1 MTKQWPASAPR
12 HSNPSGSGPC
22 PTPRTSSEQR
32 FHARIPLSTAQAA
45 RAALASRLDGIRRD
59 AGLTGQDLATRCG
72 WHKAKASRIAGART
86 APSDSD
92 TRAWCEA
99 CGAGD
104 PATDQIGLR

>member
-1 MTKQWPASAPR
+1 MPES
-12 HSNPSGSGPC
+12 
-22 PTPRTSSEQR
+22 
-32 FHARIPLSTAQAA
+32 PLSTAQAA

-86 APSDSD
+86 APSGSD
-92 TRAWCEA
+92 IRAWCEA

-104 PATDQIGLR
+104 QATDQIGLR